1 MVQVL
6 FSWRLVA
13 VLVLVLLSALGSEP
27 LSHAQAS
34 LAGIL
39 LALGSN
45 LCYAVRNVGTKY
57 FRSQAAN
64 GEMSKETYINFVD
77 NDRQKYVLFKS
88 PSTLTNIF
96 VKEKKLD

>member
-1 MVQVL
+1 M
-6 FSWRLVA
+6 A

-64 GEMSKETYINFVD
+64 GEMSKETYINIVD
-77 NDRQKYVLFKS
+77 NDQQKYALLEA
-88 PSTLTNIF
+88 PSTLTYF
-96 VKEKKLD
+96 FLVKR